1 MEGDNL
7 TRWRRA
13 PFSSSTE
20 LRASGR
26 PTLRN
31 RWRSV
36 VLGRSILM
44 LAVRSC
50 TGRALVARSTRC
62 LELVRPL
69 DVPLNAPK
77 ARPMPAALHGCP
89 SGLVRG
95 KNSKNSKNFRE
106 LQALDFV
113 ASSALLTGCTS
124 RRMAAALAASWGVQ
138 RVILTRSW
146 PISRVRNLKIFRVD
160 QQSLSSLR
168 CAIDCSSLRKMSAAL
183 GASWGVQRVDLADLV
198 AKSPDLVEMR
208 VRDLRAGAV

>member
-1 MEGDNL
+1 MVCVEWTRETEKERGGGEKTIMEGDNL

-69 DVPLNAPK
+69 DVPLNAPFFFFLFFF
-77 ARPMPAALHGCP
+77 PI
-89 SGLVRG
+89 
-95 KNSKNSKNFRE
+95 SKDINIVFYG
-106 LQALDFV
+106 
-113 ASSALLTGCTS
+113 ALLVLLS
-124 RRMAAALAASWGVQ
+124 FASVPRASPSVLAPEVNSDRSPRFVQ
-138 RVILTRSW
+138 FMVHS
-146 PISRVRNLKIFRVD
+146 FD
-160 QQSLSSLR
+160 
-168 CAIDCSSLRKMSAAL
+168 
-183 GASWGVQRVDLADLV
+183 
-198 AKSPDLVEMR
+198 
-208 VRDLRAGAV
+208 

>member
-36 VLGRSILM
+36 VLGRSVLM

-113 ASSALLTGCTS
+113 ASLCALDRLHLETNGCGLGGVVGRSARHS
-124 RRMAAALAASWGVQ
+124 DS
-138 RVILTRSW
+138 I
-146 PISRVRNLKIFRVD
+146 
-160 QQSLSSLR
+160 
-168 CAIDCSSLRKMSAAL
+168 
-183 GASWGVQRVDLADLV
+183 LADLTRAEFENISRGPAV
-198 AKSPDLVEMR
+198 ALVATL
-208 VRDLRAGAV
+208 RD